1 MFIDAVLV
9 SLLITLN
16 LCIGFSRIC
25 MIIDVEHVFSLL
37 ENDMLNFTSES
48 ALKRKKEKWKK
59 RTPMASFWYLYC

>member
-1 MFIDAVLV
+1 MFIDVVLV

-16 LCIGFSRIC
+16 LCTGFSSIC

-37 ENDMLNFTSES
+37 ENDMLNLTSES
-48 ALKRKKEKWKK
+48 VLKRKKEKWKK